1 MRAVMENGSHDLGA
15 SKTTGIKKGSL
26 APLNGLRTKHSERP
40 TTSVEHHQC
49 DSDNHGAN
57 VQFTPFT

>member
-1 MRAVMENGSHDLGA
+1 MTLGA
-15 SKTTGIKKGSL
+15 SKTTGIKKGSQ

-40 TTSVEHHQC
+40 ATGVEHHQR